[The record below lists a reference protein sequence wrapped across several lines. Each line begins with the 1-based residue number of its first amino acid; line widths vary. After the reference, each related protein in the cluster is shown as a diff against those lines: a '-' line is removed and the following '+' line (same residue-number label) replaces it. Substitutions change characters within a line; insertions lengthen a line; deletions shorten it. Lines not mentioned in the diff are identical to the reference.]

1 MPGQSELLTPAEA
14 AVVADVSVRD
24 VHRVIDEH
32 ILPES
37 FYSLEGGRWLKSSA
51 CTYVRFYF
59 HAAKALTA
67 DQRCSVIHVLT
78 NKRHAAK
85 GRRWTVEDTFLTID
99 LSPFVAETDARHAT
113 LMRAREMVVEDP
125 EILRGTPVLRGTR
138 IPVYDIAAAMAG
150 GLSSA
155 RLKAAYPGLDDE
167 RIALASLYAEAN
179 PPRGRPRARAA
190 PHAGLELLS
199 ERKTPRRRRG

>member
-1 MPGQSELLTPAEA
+1 MLGELLTPSEA

-24 VHRVIDEH
+24 VNRVIDEH

-37 FYSLEGGRWLKSSA
+37 LYSLEGGRWLRSAA

-67 DQRCSVIHVLT
+67 HQRSSVIHVLT
-78 NKRHAAK
+78 ATPRTAKR
-85 GRRWTVEDTFLTID
+85 RRWTVEHEFLTVN
-99 LSPFVAETDARHAT
+99 LNRFVAETDARHAS

-125 EILRGTPVLRGTR
+125 EMLRGTPVLRGTR
-138 IPVYDIAAAMAG
+138 IPVYDIAAAVGAG
-150 GLSSA
+150 QSAA
-155 RLKAAYPGLDDE
+155 RLKAAYPDLDDD

-179 PPRGRPRARAA
+179 PPRGRPPTRDRAD
-190 PHAGLELLS
+190 AGLKLLS
-199 ERKTPRRRRG
+199 ERKVARRPRG